1 MVWQGQ
7 IFSIQLKIYKNYWKI
22 NNVNIPLLNYKWLN
36 IVLKFFYSFI
46 KRDSFWFSLLN
57 LTLIEFS
64 ELKVQTY
71 IFTKS
76 KLIDIQTLHVILLID
91 IWYNGQYLMSW
102 WKTNFLFIWIWFKVT
117 NWFFK
122 LLYLSFFNFEF

>member
-1 MVWQGQ
+1 MVWLGQ
-7 IFSIQLKIYKNYWKI
+7 FFSIQPKIYKNYWKI

-46 KRDSFWFSLLN
+46 KRDSFWFSLVN

-64 ELKVQTY
+64 KLKVQTY